1 MHTPN
6 RRVLKHMK
14 QKLIEP
20 KEKIEKSTARLGDV
34 NIPFSVIDSTSGQRP
49 NMDID
54 LKNMA
59 NQLD

>member
-1 MHTPN
+1 
-6 RRVLKHMK
+6 MK
-14 QKLIEP
+14 QKLIEL
-20 KEKIEKSTARLGDV
+20 KEKVEKSTARLGDV
-34 NIPFSVIDSTSGQRP
+34 NISFSVIGSTSGQRP